1 MSNKNSVS
9 SRRRLAPDERRRQ
22 LIEVARSLLQQRPG
36 GSISTADVAEAAGV
50 TRALVHRYFHGIDE
64 LRLAVAADMAGR
76 AGSVLTVGPGTPVRE
91 RVRHNVAAFLD
102 GIEASREVWLS
113 TMQSERARTTDHP
126 AEILRRAML
135 ERMLDN
141 NADLVE
147 DTPWTRLC
155 LQAYIGSSDAI
166 CREWVLGRATR
177 EQAEAILIDSLL
189 HMLTEV
195 IPGGGPA
202 LQS

>member
-1 MSNKNSVS
+1 MSNKNLSS
-9 SRRRLAPDERRRQ
+9 SRRRLAPEERRRQ
-22 LIEVARSLLQQRPG
+22 LIDVARSLLQQRPG
-36 GSISTADVAEAAGV
+36 VSISTADVAEAAGV

-76 AGSVLTVGPGTPVRE
+76 TGSVLTVGPETPVQE
-91 RVRHNVAAFLD
+91 RVRHNVGAFLD

-113 TMQSERARTTDHP
+113 TVESDRPRTADHP

-141 NADLVE
+141 NSDLID

-155 LQAYIGSSDAI
+155 LQGYIGSSDAI
-166 CREWVLGRATR
+166 CRQWVRGHATR
-177 EQAEAILIDSLL
+177 AQAEAILVDSLL
-189 HMLTEV
+189 HTLTAV
-195 IPGGGPA
+195 IPGGDPAIGP
-202 LQS
+202 